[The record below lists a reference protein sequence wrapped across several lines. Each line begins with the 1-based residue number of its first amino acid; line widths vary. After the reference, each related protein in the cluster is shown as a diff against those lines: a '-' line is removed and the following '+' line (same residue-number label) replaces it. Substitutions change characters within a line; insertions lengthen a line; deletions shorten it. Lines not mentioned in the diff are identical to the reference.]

1 MKHSTVP
8 MRAFSE
14 HGVIKA
20 ASVLKSEIAAQISV
34 RITRIFVAM
43 RKALASIAMD
53 DGFLIQC
60 IPNFEQIYT
69 KDSNG
74 SEDGKKRAA
83 RRG

>member
-1 MKHSTVP
+1 